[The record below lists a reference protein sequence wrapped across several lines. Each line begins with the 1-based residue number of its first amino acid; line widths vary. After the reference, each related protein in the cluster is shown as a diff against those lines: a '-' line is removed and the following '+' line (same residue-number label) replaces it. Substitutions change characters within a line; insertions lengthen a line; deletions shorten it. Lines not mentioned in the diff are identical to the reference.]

1 MSDRILS
8 PASSWRAN
16 FSGQPLVALGA
27 LAGFLVLGGVIEHV
41 ATPSVVALF
50 ALGGVLGIALY
61 HASFGFTSAYRAFL
75 TERRSAGLRAQL
87 VMLGLAVLLFFP
99 VLGSGQLFGHP
110 VAASLAPLGT
120 SVVVGAFLFG
130 IGMQLGGGCASGT
143 LYAAGGGSIRM
154 LLTLAFF
161 VVGSVVGV
169 AQMGWWQALP
179 GLKPVSLVA
188 SLGWP
193 AALAVNL
200 LVFAALYVGVGAA
213 ERRRHG
219 AVAPISG
226 AVGGRQ
232 LFAGPWPI
240 VLGAVVLALGN
251 FATLALAGRAWGIT
265 SAFGLWGGKLLGAA
279 GVDLSGWGG
288 WGEPAV
294 RHALAAPLLR
304 DITSV
309 MDFGIMLGALLAA
322 ALAGRFA
329 PAARVPWR
337 HLAGSVVGGFLLGY
351 GARLAYGCNIG
362 AFFSGIASGSLH
374 GWLWIAAAIAGSAVG
389 IRLRPAFGM
398 APPRPT
404 QGGC

>member
-1 MSDRILS
+1 MSDRLLA
-8 PASSWRAN
+8 PVPPLGLAWR
-16 FSGQPLVALGA
+16 GQPRVVGAA
-27 LAGFLVLGGVIEHV
+27 LAGFLLLGAAIVHV
-41 ATPSVVALF
+41 ASPAVVALF
-50 ALGGVLGIALY
+50 AVGGVLGVALY

-87 VMLGLAVLLFFP
+87 VMLGLAVVLFFP
-99 VLGSGQLFGHP
+99 ALAGGQMFGHP

-130 IGMQLGGGCASGT
+130 VGMQLGGGCASGT
-143 LYAAGGGSIRM
+143 LYTAGGGSLRM
-154 LLTLAFF
+154 LVTLAFF
-161 VVGSVVGV
+161 IVGSVVGV

-179 GLKPVSLVA
+179 AFRPVSLGA

-193 AALAVNL
+193 AALALNL
-200 LVFAALYVGVGAA
+200 AAFALIYLAVAAA

-219 AVAPISG
+219 TVEPISG
-226 AVGGRQ
+226 RLGARGI
-232 LFAGPWPI
+232 LAGPWPI
-240 VLGAVVLALGN
+240 IAGAVVLAVCN

-265 SAFGLWGGKLLGAA
+265 SAFGLWGGKLLGSV
-279 GVDLSGWGG
+279 GIDLGGWGG
-288 WGEPAV
+288 WGAPAM

-322 ALAGRFA
+322 GLAGKFA

-362 AFFSGIASGSLH
+362 AYFSGIATGSLH
-374 GWLWIAAAIAGSAVG
+374 GWLWIAAAIAGSAAG

-398 APPRPT
+398 APPSRRS
-404 QGGC
+404 GC